1 MDTAINLLQK
11 KSTTSENIK
20 QNIKQKILKLKQKK
34 NKKRINC
41 S

>member
-20 QNIKQKILKLKQKK
+20 QKILELKQKK
-34 NKKRINC
+34 NKRINY